1 MTLLYLEGQ
10 RRIITMNII
19 KKYLRRRVI
28 KSLEREIA
36 KQYSKSIQEFLSKP
50 VIAQLDIHFTR
61 QNEIQQ
67 KLDSNRRERDK
78 LANSKLWGN
87 RFAAD
92 GYYRWNDE
100 LKEEFK
106 SRTVKIKEIYDL
118 LGFKITEEN
127 LNRLKKEAT
136 FFERKTSLL
145 DKKAREAIALGNHSS
160 PIAARQMVKASAIA
174 GGLGIVFSA
183 GNSFEESMNV
193 YDALRRTNSNFSEL
207 SNEDIWFETML
218 LSIINPDSYQ
228 GMVNLAKGAYFE
240 KLVANDTGGTLHE
253 NFNMKDSDML
263 LDGSLVQLKA
273 TDEQAVV
280 NQIAPEIT
288 VIATSE
294 VASKTSAIDS
304 GYSND
309 EITQTTENA
318 LGGDIIDTSGSL
330 TDGALIFS
338 GGIGVLASLRGVCAA
353 GEYLEKNPPKRTGDH
368 VEDLEESLTQ
378 LTYASALGLEVAVVS
393 TLEALPSIWNFAL
406 TIIRYS
412 LNTIHVVLYPFV
424 RVFG

>member
-10 RRIITMNII
+10 QRVITMNII
-19 KKYLRRRVI
+19 KKYLRRRII
-28 KSLEREIA
+28 KNLEREIA
-36 KQYSKSIQEFLSKP
+36 KHYSKSIQEFLSKP
-50 VIAQLDIHFTR
+50 VIAQLDIHFSR

-78 LANSKLWGN
+78 LANSNLWGN

-100 LKEEFK
+100 LKDEFK
-106 SRTVKIKEIYDL
+106 NRTVKIHEIYNL
-118 LGFKITEEN
+118 LGFEITEEN

-145 DKKAREAIALGNHSS
+145 DKKAREAIALDNHLSS
-160 PIAARQMVKASAIA
+160 IAARQMVKASAIA

-183 GNSFEESMNV
+183 GYSFEKSMNV
-193 YDALRRTNSNFSEL
+193 YDALRRANSNFAEL

-240 KLVANDTGGTLHE
+240 QLVANDTGGTLHD
-253 NFNMKDSDML
+253 NFNTQASDML
-263 LDGSLVQLKA
+263 LNGSLVQLKA

-280 NQIAPEIT
+280 SEIEPDIT

-304 GYSND
+304 GYSN
-309 EITQTTENA
+309 EQITQTTERA
-318 LGGDIIDTSGSL
+318 LGGDVIDTSGSL
-330 TDGALIFS
+330 SDGALIFS
-338 GGIGVLASLRGVCAA
+338 GGLGVLASLKGICVA
-353 GEYLEKNPPKRTGDH
+353 GEYLDKNPPKRTGD
-368 VEDLEESLTQ
+368 EFENLEESLTQ
-378 LTYASALGLEVAVVS
+378 LTYASAVGLEVAIVS
-393 TLEALPSIWNFAL
+393 TLEALPSVWNLAL
-406 TIIRYS
+406 TIIRYA
-412 LNTIHVVLYPFV
+412 LNALHVVLYPLV
-424 RVFG
+424 RILG

>member
-1 MTLLYLEGQ
+1 
-10 RRIITMNII
+10 MNVF
-19 KKYLRRRVI
+19 KKYLRTRSI
-28 KSLEREIA
+28 KKLEREIA
-36 KQYSKSIQEFLSKP
+36 EQYSKSIQDFVSQP
-50 VIAQLDIHFTR
+50 VIVQLDRHFAR
-61 QNEIQQ
+61 KNEIQQ
-67 KLDSNRRERDK
+67 KLDNNLRERNR

-106 SRTVKIKEIYDL
+106 SRAVKIREIYDL
-118 LGFKITEEN
+118 LGFEITEDG
-127 LNRLKKEAT
+127 LSRLKKEAKS
-136 FFERKTSLL
+136 FEKKNALL
-145 DKKAREAIALGNHSS
+145 DKKAREAIVLENHSS
-160 PIAARQMVKASAIA
+160 SIAARQMVQSSVIA

-183 GNSFEESMNV
+183 GSSFAESINV
-193 YDALRRTNSNFSEL
+193 YDALRRANSNFAEL

-240 KLVANDTGGTLHE
+240 QLVANDTGGTLHE
-253 NFNMKDSDML
+253 NFNTKDSDML

-273 TDEQAVV
+273 TDEEAVV
-280 NQIAPEIT
+280 SQIAPEIT

-304 GYSND
+304 GYSNH

-338 GGIGVLASLRGVCAA
+338 GGIGVLASLRGICAA

-368 VEDLEESLTQ
+368 VEDLEESLTK

-393 TLEALPSIWNFAL
+393 TLEALPSMWNFAL

-424 RVFG
+424 RIFG